1 MIRAGN
7 STGVGLPTWSPC
19 RLSQMLL
26 EIYYQVTINFLKTSF
41 AKLVSRI
48 RSDLWEK
55 YQARELNKLFKQ
67 SLLLCVERDAFVV
80 GWVRKVSFLWH
91 RHCLTHCLI
100 PIPAAKTLLHFVFKL
115 SSSRNIGSLHSTAG
129 DNQGQSTCFYS
140 VSLPQVI
147 SQKWN
152 DQLKCWGYCMYLTSP
167 QLHETL
173 YCRTL

>member
-7 STGVGLPTWSPC
+7 STEVGLPTWSPC

-80 GWVRKVSFLWH
+80 G
-91 RHCLTHCLI
+91 
-100 PIPAAKTLLHFVFKL
+100 
-115 SSSRNIGSLHSTAG
+115 
-129 DNQGQSTCFYS
+129 
-140 VSLPQVI
+140 
-147 SQKWN
+147 
-152 DQLKCWGYCMYLTSP
+152 
-167 QLHETL
+167 
-173 YCRTL
+173 